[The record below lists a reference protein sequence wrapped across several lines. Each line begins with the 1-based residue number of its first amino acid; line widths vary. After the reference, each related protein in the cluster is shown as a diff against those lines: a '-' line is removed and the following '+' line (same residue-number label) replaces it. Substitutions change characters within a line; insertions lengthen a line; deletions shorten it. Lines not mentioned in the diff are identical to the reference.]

1 MDLLFFSVITY
12 IAIAINVCNVS
23 GNLLVIVI
31 LQKNKKLRESANNFL
46 LIALAYA
53 DLWFSILVFVDI
65 IILSNQLEASFAYF
79 EFFFNALASIYIYV
93 ALAVER
99 YFAILKPFV
108 HMGRA
113 RKCLLRK
120 VVLVI
125 YSLAGVL
132 SAPGYYFYVAR
143 ILLSKQSWKNT
154 TTTTTQVG
162 PVWFE
167 NLSII
172 YSFMLFVFGLILP
185 SALIIFCY
193 SRVIFHVWFNANKN
207 RATNAGLVK
216 SRRKL
221 TKLFL
226 LVTVV
231 FMITWSPTFGRL
243 LVTPYGVHKQEKLK
257 FELFSM
263 LLGLVGSTA
272 NPVIYSFRC
281 PTFRQE
287 VVKLLSCCCC
297 KRRPPRIGAI
307 NHGVNRY
314 CFTKQATRGRS
325 VEPVRVICMR
335 KLH

>member
-1 MDLLFFSVITY
+1 MDSLFFSVITY

-31 LQKNKKLRESANNFL
+31 LQKNKKLRETANTFL
-46 LIALAYA
+46 LISLAYA
-53 DLWFSILVFVDI
+53 DLWFSIVVFADI
-65 IILSNQLEASFAYF
+65 IILSKQASFVYF

-108 HMGRA
+108 HLRRA

-125 YSLAGVL
+125 YSLAIVL
-132 SAPGYYFYVAR
+132 SAPGYYFYTAR
-143 ILLSKQSWKNT
+143 RLLRQSWRNT
-154 TTTTTQVG
+154 TTNRTAVG

-172 YSFMLFVFGLILP
+172 YSFLLFVFGLVLP
-185 SALIIFCY
+185 SAAIIFCY
-193 SRVIFHVWFNANKN
+193 SRVIYHVWFNANEN

-221 TKLFL
+221 TKLFI

-243 LVTPYGVHKQEKLK
+243 LVTPYGVHEEDTLKL
-257 FELFSM
+257 ELISM

-281 PTFRQE
+281 SRFRQE
-287 VVKLLSCCCC
+287 VVKPLSCCCCC
-297 KRRPPRIGAI
+297 KRRPPLTGAI
-307 NHGVNRY
+307 KNGAKRY
-314 CFTKQATRGRS
+314 SLTKQVARRRS
-325 VEPVRVICMR
+325 VEPVTAISMR